1 MWKCTYWWDEFF
13 SFWFFPRS
21 SFPQYTHIQWFKKK
35 TCRYYNV
42 HFCLTSLCW
51 KLSNITLKLVI
62 LHLQLVYLFCQLTF
76 CKRVFPCSCFHFYS
90 KGSIRRKLHFR
101 GIHVDSSEITES
113 AKKCALRLK
122 SNTCLPL

>member
-1 MWKCTYWWDEFF
+1 MWKCTYWWDKFF
-13 SFWFFPRS
+13 FILAFFAFFLS
-21 SFPQYTHIQWFKKK
+21 SIHPYLVIPKK
-35 TCRYYNV
+35 TFRYYNV

-62 LHLQLVYLFCQLTF
+62 LHLELVYLFCQLTF
-76 CKRVFPCSCFHFYS
+76 CKRVFPCCSFHFYS

-101 GIHVDSSEITES
+101 GIHVNSAEITES
-113 AKKCALRLK
+113 AKKCALWLK

>member
-1 MWKCTYWWDEFF
+1 MCKCTYWWDRFF
-13 SFWFFPRS
+13 SFWFFPLF
-21 SFPQYTHIQWFKKK
+21 SFPQYTHIQWFQKK

-62 LHLQLVYLFCQLTF
+62 LHLELVYLFCQLTF
-76 CKRVFPCSCFHFYS
+76 CKRVFPCCSFHFYF

-101 GIHVDSSEITES
+101 GIHVNSGEITES
-113 AKKCALRLK
+113 AKKSALRLK
-122 SNTCLPL
+122 SNTCLSL